1 MCQISQRFLMSINM
15 LFFYHRTEYFASM
28 MHKKHPAEIHAT
40 QLSRLISGSKQM
52 TSNQELG
59 LLDQLASPDQ
69 GDPGQGV
76 S

>member
-1 MCQISQRFLMSINM
+1 
-15 LFFYHRTEYFASM
+15 M